1 MNHVRDFFRKIK
13 DWVMGSRKHKIITA
27 VICILVVGA
36 LVTEIV
42 ISAVSSGNEEAVT
55 YRETKAEKGEL
66 TVGVEEDGTI
76 AVGTSTQTFDID
88 LSAYASS
95 SDSSDFSW
103 SNGGAMGGG
112 MGGDSQSSSGST
124 TASGTR
130 QLQVQEVYASVGQNV
145 SKGDKLMKLTE
156 SSVNTIRTDLE
167 QEVNNA
173 LLTYN
178 KQKTQ
183 QTLSDLEDSQTL
195 ETNKSYGSYA
205 QTQLTVT
212 QQQLQDAVD
221 DAQKTLDDANSDMTD
236 LQDELTEMQSHVT
249 TYAKLQ
255 ENAKF
260 SKDGTDKEN
269 EIYWWLTAAS
279 AYESAT
285 DMVDTL
291 SDNIDKQEDL
301 IKAQQQE
308 IDKDTTALNDAQ
320 KAFDVGQITAQ
331 AEYDKDMLDYD
342 NAQELYDTGTGQTAL
357 TTDEAKDDYSDAQSK
372 LDDFDD
378 TVKEQIIYSDYDGVI
393 TAVGPAADDYIGTD
407 SELITVNDL
416 DKATVTV
423 SVDEDDMTDI
433 AEGSSANVYCPALPD
448 ETFTAEVTEIGDA
461 SYDTQTKTTTH
472 EVTVT
477 LDAETKSLFAGM
489 TVEVTFITKQTKD
502 VTYISNRAVIRD
514 DGVSYVL
521 MKDDSGKVVKNEIT
535 TGFSDGNNVEV
546 KSGLTEGDTVLI
558 ESKASTTQ
566 ECGVS

>member
-167 QEVNNA
+167 QDVNNA

-236 LQDELTEMQSHVT
+236 L
-249 TYAKLQ
+249 
-255 ENAKF
+255 
-260 SKDGTDKEN
+260 
-269 EIYWWLTAAS
+269 
-279 AYESAT
+279 
-285 DMVDTL
+285 
-291 SDNIDKQEDL
+291 
-301 IKAQQQE
+301 
-308 IDKDTTALNDAQ
+308 
-320 KAFDVGQITAQ
+320 
-331 AEYDKDMLDYD
+331 
-342 NAQELYDTGTGQTAL
+342 
-357 TTDEAKDDYSDAQSK
+357 
-372 LDDFDD
+372 
-378 TVKEQIIYSDYDGVI
+378 
-393 TAVGPAADDYIGTD
+393 
-407 SELITVNDL
+407 
-416 DKATVTV
+416 
-423 SVDEDDMTDI
+423 
-433 AEGSSANVYCPALPD
+433 
-448 ETFTAEVTEIGDA
+448 
-461 SYDTQTKTTTH
+461 
-472 EVTVT
+472 
-477 LDAETKSLFAGM
+477 
-489 TVEVTFITKQTKD
+489 
-502 VTYISNRAVIRD
+502 
-514 DGVSYVL
+514 
-521 MKDDSGKVVKNEIT
+521 
-535 TGFSDGNNVEV
+535 
-546 KSGLTEGDTVLI
+546 
-558 ESKASTTQ
+558 
-566 ECGVS
+566 

>member
-13 DWVMGSRKHKIITA
+13 DWVVGSRKHKIITA

-103 SNGGAMGGG
+103 SAPSGMSGG

-167 QEVNNA
+167 QDVNNA

-393 TAVGPAADDYIGTD
+393 TAVGPAADDYIVTD

-477 LDAETKSLFAGM
+477 LDGETKSLFAGM
-489 TVEVTFITKQTKD
+489 TAEVTFITKQTKD

-546 KSGLTEGDTVLI
+546 KSGLNEGDTVLI

-566 ECGVS
+566 E